1 MKQSILIVDDNEMMR
16 EFLANY
22 LCKKFL
28 VNTVGSGTEAIN
40 YLSSRKIPD
49 LVITDLN
56 MPLMNGHIL
65 LDKIKNNSVF
75 AHIPV
80 IILSGLK
87 ESSSRIKCLQ
97 AGAKDFIIKPFNPE
111 ELELRVSRTLK
122 AA

>member
-1 MKQSILIVDDNEMMR
+1 MKQSILIVDDNKMMR
-16 EFLANY
+16 EFLANF
-22 LCKKFL
+22 LGKKYL
-28 VNTVGSGTEAIN
+28 VNTVGCGTEAIN
-40 YLSSRKIPD
+40 YLSIRKIPD

-56 MPLMNGHIL
+56 MPLMNGSVL
-65 LDKIKNNSVF
+65 LDKIKNNSLF
-75 AHIPV
+75 THIPV

-87 ESSSRIKCLQ
+87 ESNSRIKCLQ